1 MENIKLFK
9 KKENYLFKNLKTKT
23 KMLKQLIKVQ
33 EQVQI
38 LLETYPKLRDNDV
51 RLVASYYYNNISNIN
66 QISAIDFLQIMV
78 NGNLPSPDTITRA
91 RRKIQ
96 EKHPE
101 LRGVNYV
108 ERQKLEKQVRQ
119 EINKL

>member
-1 MENIKLFK
+1 
-9 KKENYLFKNLKTKT
+9 
-23 KMLKQLIKVQ
+23 MLKQILKVQ

-66 QISAIDFLQIMV
+66 QMSAIDFLQIMV

-108 ERQKLEKQVRQ
+108 DRQKLEKQVR
-119 EINKL
+119 ENINKI

>member
-1 MENIKLFK
+1 
-9 KKENYLFKNLKTKT
+9 
-23 KMLKQLIKVQ
+23 MLKQILKVQ
-33 EQVQI
+33 EQVKI

>member
-1 MENIKLFK
+1 
-9 KKENYLFKNLKTKT
+9 
-23 KMLKQLIKVQ
+23 MLKQILKVQ
-33 EQVQI
+33 EQVKI

-66 QISAIDFLQIMV
+66 QMSAIDFLQIMV

-96 EKHPE
+96 EKYPE

-108 ERQKLEKQVRQ
+108 ERQKLEKQVR
-119 EINKL
+119 ENINKI

>member
-1 MENIKLFK
+1 
-9 KKENYLFKNLKTKT
+9 
-23 KMLKQLIKVQ
+23 MLKQILKVQ

-91 RRKIQ
+91 RRKLQ
-96 EKHPE
+96 EKYPE

>member
-1 MENIKLFK
+1 
-9 KKENYLFKNLKTKT
+9 
-23 KMLKQLIKVQ
+23 MLKQILKVQ
-33 EQVQI
+33 EQVKI

-91 RRKIQ
+91 RRKLQ

-119 EINKL
+119 EINKV

>member
-1 MENIKLFK
+1 
-9 KKENYLFKNLKTKT
+9 
-23 KMLKQLIKVQ
+23 MLKQLIKVQ
-33 EQVQI
+33 DSVKN
-38 LLETYPKLRDNDV
+38 LLEAYPKLRDNDV

-66 QISAIDFLQIMV
+66 QMSAINLLEVMV

-91 RRKIQ
+91 RRKLQ

-108 ERQKLEKQVRQ
+108 DRQKLEKQVR
-119 EINKL
+119 ENINKI

>member
-1 MENIKLFK
+1 
-9 KKENYLFKNLKTKT
+9 
-23 KMLKQLIKVQ
+23 MLKQILKVQ

-91 RRKIQ
+91 RRKLQ

>member
-1 MENIKLFK
+1 
-9 KKENYLFKNLKTKT
+9 
-23 KMLKQLIKVQ
+23 MLKQILKVQ
-33 EQVQI
+33 EQVKI

-91 RRKIQ
+91 RRKLQ

>member
-1 MENIKLFK
+1 
-9 KKENYLFKNLKTKT
+9 
-23 KMLKQLIKVQ
+23 MLKKLIKVQ
-33 EQVQI
+33 DSVKL

-51 RLVASYYYNNISNIN
+51 RLVATYYYNNIANIN
-66 QISAIDFLQIMV
+66 QMSAVNLLDIMV

-101 LRGVNYV
+101 LRGVKYG
-108 ERQKLEKQVRQ
+108 EKQKLEVEFRQ
-119 EINKL
+119 NINKL

>member
-1 MENIKLFK
+1 
-9 KKENYLFKNLKTKT
+9 
-23 KMLKQLIKVQ
+23 MLKQILKVQ

-38 LLETYPKLRDNDV
+38 LLETYPKLRDNDT

-66 QISAIDFLQIMV
+66 QMSAINLLEVMV

-101 LRGVNYV
+101 LRGVKYA

-119 EINKL
+119 EINKI

>member
-1 MENIKLFK
+1 
-9 KKENYLFKNLKTKT
+9 
-23 KMLKQLIKVQ
+23 MLKQILKVQ

-66 QISAIDFLQIMV
+66 QISAIDLLQIMV

-108 ERQKLEKQVRQ
+108 ERQKLEKQVR
-119 EINKL
+119 ENINKI

>member
-1 MENIKLFK
+1 
-9 KKENYLFKNLKTKT
+9 
-23 KMLKQLIKVQ
+23 MLKQILKVQ

-96 EKHPE
+96 EKYPE

>member
-1 MENIKLFK
+1 
-9 KKENYLFKNLKTKT
+9 
-23 KMLKQLIKVQ
+23 MLKQLIKVQ

-91 RRKIQ
+91 RRKLQ
-96 EKHPE
+96 EKYPE

-108 ERQKLEKQVRQ
+108 DRQKLEKQVR
-119 EINKL
+119 ENINKI

>member
-1 MENIKLFK
+1 
-9 KKENYLFKNLKTKT
+9 
-23 KMLKQLIKVQ
+23 MLKQILKVQ
-33 EQVQI
+33 EQVKI
-38 LLETYPKLRDNDV
+38 LLQTYPKLRDNDV

-108 ERQKLEKQVRQ
+108 ERQKLEKQVR
-119 EINKL
+119 ENINKI

>member
-1 MENIKLFK
+1 
-9 KKENYLFKNLKTKT
+9 
-23 KMLKQLIKVQ
+23 MLKQILKVQ
-33 EQVQI
+33 EQVKI

-66 QISAIDFLQIMV
+66 QMSAIDFLQIMV

-91 RRKIQ
+91 RRKLQ

-119 EINKL
+119 EINKV

>member
-1 MENIKLFK
+1 
-9 KKENYLFKNLKTKT
+9 
-23 KMLKQLIKVQ
+23 MLKQILKVQ
-33 EQVQI
+33 EQVKI

-66 QISAIDFLQIMV
+66 QMSAIDFLQIMV

-119 EINKL
+119 EINKI

>member
-1 MENIKLFK
+1 
-9 KKENYLFKNLKTKT
+9 
-23 KMLKQLIKVQ
+23 MLKQILKVQ

-101 LRGVNYV
+101 LRGLNYV
-108 ERQKLEKQVRQ
+108 ERQKLEKQVR
-119 EINKL
+119 ENINKL

>member
-1 MENIKLFK
+1 
-9 KKENYLFKNLKTKT
+9 
-23 KMLKQLIKVQ
+23 MLKQIIKVQ

-91 RRKIQ
+91 RRKLQ
-96 EKHPE
+96 EKYPE

>member
-1 MENIKLFK
+1 
-9 KKENYLFKNLKTKT
+9 
-23 KMLKQLIKVQ
+23 MLKQILKVQ

-66 QISAIDFLQIMV
+66 QMSAIDFLQIMV

-91 RRKIQ
+91 RRKLQ

>member
-1 MENIKLFK
+1 
-9 KKENYLFKNLKTKT
+9 
-23 KMLKQLIKVQ
+23 MLKQILKVQ

-108 ERQKLEKQVRQ
+108 ERQKLEKQVR
-119 EINKL
+119 ENINKL

>member
-1 MENIKLFK
+1 
-9 KKENYLFKNLKTKT
+9 
-23 KMLKQLIKVQ
+23 
-33 EQVQI
+33 
-38 LLETYPKLRDNDV
+38 
-51 RLVASYYYNNISNIN
+51 
-66 QISAIDFLQIMV
+66 MV

-108 ERQKLEKQVRQ
+108 ERQKLEKQVR
-119 EINKL
+119 ENINKI

>member
-1 MENIKLFK
+1 
-9 KKENYLFKNLKTKT
+9 
-23 KMLKQLIKVQ
+23 MLKQILKVQ

-38 LLETYPKLRDNDV
+38 LLETYPKLRDNDT

-66 QISAIDFLQIMV
+66 QMSAINLLEVMV

-101 LRGVNYV
+101 LRGVKYL

>member
-1 MENIKLFK
+1 
-9 KKENYLFKNLKTKT
+9 
-23 KMLKQLIKVQ
+23 MLKQIIKVQ

-51 RLVASYYYNNISNIN
+51 RLVASYYYNNVSNIN
-66 QISAIDFLQIMV
+66 QMSAIDFLQIMV

-119 EINKL
+119 EINKV

>member
-1 MENIKLFK
+1 
-9 KKENYLFKNLKTKT
+9 
-23 KMLKQLIKVQ
+23 MLKQILKVQ
-33 EQVQI
+33 EQVKI
-38 LLETYPKLRDNDV
+38 LLQTYPKLRDNDV

-66 QISAIDFLQIMV
+66 QMSAIDFLQIMV

>member
-1 MENIKLFK
+1 M
-9 KKENYLFKNLKTKT
+9 
-23 KMLKQLIKVQ
+23 
-33 EQVQI
+33 
-38 LLETYPKLRDNDV
+38 
-51 RLVASYYYNNISNIN
+51 
-66 QISAIDFLQIMV
+66 SAIDFLQIMV

-108 ERQKLEKQVRQ
+108 ERQKLEKQVR
-119 EINKL
+119 ENINKL

>member
-1 MENIKLFK
+1 
-9 KKENYLFKNLKTKT
+9 
-23 KMLKQLIKVQ
+23 MLKQLIKVQ

>member
-1 MENIKLFK
+1 
-9 KKENYLFKNLKTKT
+9 
-23 KMLKQLIKVQ
+23 MLKQILKVQ

-66 QISAIDFLQIMV
+66 QMSAIDFLQIMV